1 MITQWTR
8 PGWLIRLTGAV
19 LATLVA
25 GVCLGGCGSAGSPTA
40 SGTPQA
46 TRQATAGPSLPSWI
60 DIPSIGAKSTLV
72 PLGLNANESIQV
84 PPVDMPQ
91 QAGWYKYSP
100 PPGQVG
106 PAVILG
112 HIDGDHQQGI
122 FWRLHD
128 VKPGAKVSIGRQDGT
143 TVTFVVNK
151 VDQVHKSTFPTSAV
165 YGNTAD
171 PELRL
176 ITCGGAFD
184 ATTGHYLDNVIVYAT
199 MTG

>member
-19 LATLVA
+19 LATVVA
-25 GVCLGGCGSAGSPTA
+25 SVCLGGCGSASSPAA
-40 SGTPQA
+40 SGTPKA
-46 TRQATAGPSLPSWI
+46 TPGPSLPNSI

-72 PLGLNANESIQV
+72 QLGLDANKSIQV
-84 PPVDMPQ
+84 PPVNKPQ

-100 PPGQVG
+100 TPGQVG

-122 FWRLHD
+122 FWRLQD

-143 TVTFVVNK
+143 TVTFTVNK
-151 VDQVHKSTFPTSAV
+151 VDQVQKSAFPTNAV

-184 ATTGHYLDNVIVYAT
+184 DTTGHYLDNVIVYAT